1 MNAIIVEKI
10 YNAPIE
16 KVWKAITDKDQ
27 MKHWY
32 FDLDEFKPEVGFQF
46 EFTGQGLK
54 GEQYLHL
61 CEVTEVIPQK
71 KLQYSWRYKGYEGNS
86 HVTFELED
94 LNGKTRLTLTHK
106 GLESFPADNPDFARA
121 NFNAGWNELIGK
133 SLQGF
138 LEGK

>member
-1 MNAIIVEKI
+1 MNPIIVEKT

-27 MKHWY
+27 MKQWY
-32 FDLDEFKPEVGFQF
+32 FDLSEFKPEVGFQF

-94 LNGKTRLTLTHK
+94 LNGKTRLILTHR
-106 GLESFPADNPDFARA
+106 GLESFPADNPDFAKA

-133 SLQGF
+133 SLQEF